1 MVFFAGFTSMTLWV
15 RGNHRYKTSIEQDIE
30 SGQNA
35 SPSIGDASYE
45 NASQDQ
51 IKPKKDELQT
61 SI

>member
-1 MVFFAGFTSMTLWV
+1 VVFCAGFTSLILWV
-15 RGNHRYKTSIEQDIE
+15 SGNHRDKISTKQDIE
-30 SGQNA
+30 SA

>member
-1 MVFFAGFTSMTLWV
+1 MILWV
-15 RGNHRYKTSIEQDIE
+15 RGNHRDKISTEQDIE
-30 SGQNA
+30 SGQKA